1 MRKLLAFFLSL
12 LLTLPLAGCGEKD
25 AAEYFVTR
33 RYILEADGDIQLTDY
48 AYDENWNLLASTVLL
63 NGEFVYDAAYSYSED
78 FTLVTITT
86 RTASNDSG
94 TTEVHRTFDE
104 NGNVRKALAYE
115 DGDLT
120 TETEYTY
127 DAEGHEIKAVVT
139 ASPGYVNTVEHIFDK
154 NGNLVAYLTDN
165 GFTVSRQEFS
175 YDRQNRRTGEA
186 SYQNGQL
193 AERAEYTYENGVQK
207 GIHYDASGKQLRT
220 TFVTFDDAS
229 NPLTEEAFDLQ
240 GTLLSR
246 TCYAYQGT
254 DGSVSSGIPE

>member
-1 MRKLLAFFLSL
+1 MRKLLAIFLSL
-12 LLTLPLAGCGEKD
+12 LLTLPLSGCGEKD

-104 NGNVRKALAYE
+104 NGNVNKALAYE

-127 DAEGHEIKAVVT
+127 DAEGREIKAVVT

-154 NGNLVAYLTDN
+154 NGNLVT
-165 GFTVSRQEFS
+165 
-175 YDRQNRRTGEA
+175 
-186 SYQNGQL
+186 
-193 AERAEYTYENGVQK
+193 
-207 GIHYDASGKQLRT
+207 
-220 TFVTFDDAS
+220 
-229 NPLTEEAFDLQ
+229 
-240 GTLLSR
+240 
-246 TCYAYQGT
+246 
-254 DGSVSSGIPE
+254 